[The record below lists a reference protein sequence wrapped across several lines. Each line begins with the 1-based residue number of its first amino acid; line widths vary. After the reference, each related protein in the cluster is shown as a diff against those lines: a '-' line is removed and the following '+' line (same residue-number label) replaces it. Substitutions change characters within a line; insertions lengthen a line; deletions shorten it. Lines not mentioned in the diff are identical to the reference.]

1 MDKNKEQLKKQLLQ
15 FVKSVKEPMTKE
27 EYDKYMEEYHKQD
40 PLLQTGSGYL
50 YVPSED
56 VVVSADSIYNFIE
69 RVIDESMMDVKM
81 QYYKELFDKSN
92 EEFL

>member
-15 FVKSVKEPMTKE
+15 FVKSVEEPMTKE
-27 EYDKYMEEYHKQD
+27 EYDKQN
-40 PLLQTGSGYL
+40 PLLNTGSGYL

-69 RVIDESMMDVKM
+69 RVIDESLMDVKM
-81 QYYKELFDKSN
+81 QYYKELFDKG
-92 EEFL
+92 EF